1 MPKSIKIYIV
11 AVHNCAA
18 CALSCAGGP
27 PHHIFH
33 MLVFRWL
40 TQSGWQSMRGYTVC
54 SAVYADGVCHDV
66 AFSLSIKP
74 TKEARR

>member
-1 MPKSIKIYIV
+1 
-11 AVHNCAA
+11 
-18 CALSCAGGP
+18 
-27 PHHIFH
+27 
-33 MLVFRWL
+33 
-40 TQSGWQSMRGYTVC
+40 MRGYTVC